1 MPEGPACVRR
11 HFSDG
16 ATTPVVKDRLVPQD
30 PAFVRRQF
38 SDGAASP
45 VVKDRLPVGASSNA
59 LHTGGREGSS
69 IYSFYQDQLY
79 ILGDVYG
86 T

>member
-1 MPEGPACVRR
+1 MYMPVGPLCVRM

-45 VVKDRLPVGASSNA
+45 VVKDRLPVGAPSNA
-59 LHTGGREGSS
+59 LHTGGRGGSS
-69 IYSFYQDQLY
+69 I
-79 ILGDVYG
+79 
-86 T
+86 

>member
-1 MPEGPACVRR
+1 MYMPVEPLYGRM

-16 ATTPVVKDRLVPQD
+16 AT
-30 PAFVRRQF
+30 
-38 SDGAASP
+38 SP
-45 VVKDRLPVGASSNA
+45 VVKDRLPVGAPSNA

-79 ILGDVYG
+79 ILGDVYV